1 MIRDITLGQYYNS
14 NSVLHRLDPRVKLFG
29 TIIFL
34 ISLFSAQSVVGY
46 VIATFA
52 LISLIVMSKVPFK
65 FITKGLKAI
74 VIILLLS
81 VCINLFITP
90 GQIVFSYKFVKI
102 TKEGIIISVK
112 ITSKTTVATAITAA
126 RNTRW

>member
-65 FITKGLKAI
+65 E
-74 VIILLLS
+74 LS
-81 VCINLFITP
+81 SQVLTVQETLNN
-90 GQIVFSYKFVKI
+90 G
-102 TKEGIIISVK
+102 SVSNG
-112 ITSKTTVATAITAA
+112 TSERTAA
-126 RNTRW
+126 